1 MFGLGAV
8 STIVALCFAVVV
20 NTMPSSDA
28 TIGSVGL
35 AAQAFPPIPD
45 FSAASW
51 IWTSTNGLTGVP
63 PGASAFRLTVPV
75 DTAFNTF
82 GPSANI
88 SVAISAD
95 DAYNL
100 YLNGKLFGSR
110 RDFLQSNIWTIN
122 NVPTTQPWVF
132 AILATNYA
140 GALNSPTANPA
151 GIIASFVASSSST
164 QKAEF
169 WSTGP
174 APNPQWKGANLAP
187 NHFYST
193 TMDDSDW
200 PAAVVLTPFGDAPW
214 GRPVP
219 VPASLCV

>member
-1 MFGLGAV
+1 
-8 STIVALCFAVVV
+8 
-20 NTMPSSDA
+20 MPSSDA
-28 TIGSVGL
+28 TIGSGL
-35 AAQAFPPIPD
+35 AAQAFPPTPD
-45 FSAASW
+45 FSDASW
-51 IWTSTNGLTGVP
+51 IWTSTSGLTGVP
-63 PGASAFRLTVPV
+63 PGASAFRLTVPS
-75 DTAFNTF
+75 DTTFNTL

-88 SVAISAD
+88 SIAISAD
-95 DAYNL
+95 NAYNL
-100 YLNGKLFGSR
+100 YLNGKLIGSG
-110 RDFLQSNIWTIN
+110 LEYPQPNIWTIN

-140 GALNSPTANPA
+140 QALNSPSLNPA
-151 GIIASFVASSSST
+151 GVIASFVASSSST

-187 NHFYST
+187 NFYYSPT
-193 TMDDSDW
+193 LDDSAW
-200 PAAVVLTPFGDAPW
+200 PAAVVLTPFGGGVW